1 MPGKYTSSEEKARI
15 LAWRQEKVSIKEI
28 CARSRR
34 AKSTAMKLLASAKGL
49 PPNKVPKHRFGGG
62 RKKKTSKRDAHFN
75 KKGGAKKSTTDSP
88 GAKKFASRTAGKCC
102 RAHHTASPA
111 KRLGLA

>member
-34 AKSTAMKLLASAKGL
+34 VKSTVMKLLASAKGL
-49 PPNKVPKHRFGGG
+49 PPNKVPKHRFEGG
-62 RKKKTSKRDAHFN
+62 RKKRHQTRRHFN

>member
-34 AKSTAMKLLASAKGL
+34 TKSTVMKPQPKGFL
-49 PPNKVPKHRFGGG
+49 PIKSPSTDLEVDE
-62 RKKKTSKRDAHFN
+62 KRRHQTDGHFN

-88 GAKKFASRTAGKCC
+88 GAKKFASRTAEKCC

-111 KRLGLA
+111 KRLGLV